1 MMTFFI
7 EFPLLA
13 AALGVLFLLLYGLT
27 RRMAGLAAALAWLA
41 YAAYEM
47 AMKLRILCTGECNIR
62 VDLLLIYPMLLLVTV
77 AALVSFVRW
86 LARRERLS

>member
-1 MMTFFI
+1 MSFFI

-13 AALGVLFLLLYGLT
+13 AALGLLFLVLYGLT
-27 RRMAGLAAALAWLA
+27 RRMVGLAAAIAWLA

-62 VDLLLIYPMLLLVTV
+62 VDLLLIYPMLLLLTV

-86 LARRERLS
+86 LARRDRLS